1 MGCAA
6 EAAASCLTTKG
17 CVAFSVRTRNV
28 GSFQL
33 HHNTARVLNPYPDAD
48 WTYYVDT
55 KPFPSPPKPPPDNDF
70 KLPTGVS
77 FFVSMSTAM
86 ASDTSMFK
94 LGMVSITSVPDIFGG
109 KILSGS
115 FSQELDISSAMVT
128 VAATT
133 SSNITAT
140 ISVTVDANSNQI
152 MVNGST
158 SVPVK
163 FSVEV
168 QSVHPSTGNFTYG
181 GHFGGAGPLSGPDMF
196 GDSSIG
202 IDHIS
207 ISHRNEDTDLPAAF
221 NDTLTQQGLASL
233 IPTLQSSDRW
243 RHRQFGMAISGVGL
257 RRSSPSMLVAS
268 TPSSSLSVTITT
280 HSNQTT
286 TAAEWTRQLFRR
298 HTRHGSGSIE
308 HIPEIEAQWR
318 DHHDWWR
325 SFWNRSHIRVNKSDS
340 SARPPA
346 EDLAILSQQ
355 YAITRCVVHAYR
367 RWRVCECKC
376 K

>member
-6 EAAASCLTTKG
+6 EAAALCLETKG

-33 HHNTARVLNPYPDAD
+33 HHNTARVLNPYPDVD

-55 KPFPSPPKPPPDNDF
+55 KPFPSPKPPPADDF
-70 KLPTGVS
+70 KLPTGIS

-128 VAATT
+128 IAATS

-140 ISVTVDANSNQI
+140 ISVAVDANSNQI
-152 MVNGST
+152 LVNGSA

-168 QSVHPSTGNFTYG
+168 QSVHPGTANFTYG
-181 GHFGGAGPLSGPDMF
+181 GHFGGAGPISGPDIF
-196 GDSSIG
+196 GDDSIG
-202 IDHIS
+202 MDHIS

-233 IPTLQSSDRW
+233 IPSLQSSDRW
-243 RHRQFGMAISGVGL
+243 RHRQFGMAISGIGL
-257 RRSSPSMLVAS
+257 RRSSPSTLVAS
-268 TPSSSLSVTITT
+268 SPSRSLSVTITT
-280 HSNQTT
+280 HSNQTS
-286 TAAEWTRQLFRR
+286 TAAEWRHQLFRR
-298 HTRHGSGSIE
+298 HDRRSSQPMEME
-308 HIPEIEAQWR
+308 HTHEVEAQWR
-318 DHHDWWR
+318 DHRDWWGN
-325 SFWNRSHIRVNKSDS
+325 FWNRSHIRVSKSG
-340 SARPPA
+340 SATSPSE

-355 YAITRCVVHAYR
+355 YAITRYVVNAHGSG
-367 RWRVCECKC
+367 K
-376 K
+376 